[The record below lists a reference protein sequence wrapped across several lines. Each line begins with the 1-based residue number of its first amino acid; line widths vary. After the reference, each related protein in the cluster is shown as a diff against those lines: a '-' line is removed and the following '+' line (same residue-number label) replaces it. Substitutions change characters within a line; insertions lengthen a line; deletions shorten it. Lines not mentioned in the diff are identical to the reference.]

1 MAETM
6 SNVERVLWRIAEL
19 GARCSQHTAAGTRG
33 PLWAEL
39 EQTIAGLQSEFEAA
53 RQAEDTAPGQVR
65 SLEGRLKVARQER
78 DRERAR
84 AQEFVGDAEAARRER
99 DRERHNA
106 RKAMAAA
113 AAAKTAA
120 TAAKTAAAES
130 AARVAAAEAATDQAM
145 AARDQALAALDE
157 ALSTGER
164 TAAARDQALAARDQ
178 AVAAL
183 DEARARIAELESA
196 LSAASAERDIA
207 VAARVVADAERDE
220 ALETLTA
227 RADGAVVV
235 LPGMALPD
243 GPPPG
248 PIAADPMPSAGRVA
262 WEPTWSEWARDAAE
276 EPAVMADAEVDVA
289 DAADEVALGPEDE
302 ESGVRR
308 YLNVAATIGQLLP
321 DDLGPYL
328 LAGATVIRRE
338 GRLCATVAVTTNPWK
353 TAGSD
358 GTQQAQ
364 VFADA
369 GFRAEWTSTA
379 PLAC

>member
-39 EQTIAGLQSEFEAA
+39 EQTIAGLESEFEVA
-53 RQAEDTAPGQVR
+53 RQAVDTAPAQVR

-84 AQEFVGDAEAARRER
+84 AQEFLGDAEAARRER

-106 RKAMAAA
+106 SKAMA
-113 AAAKTAA
+113 TAA
-120 TAAKTAAAES
+120 AAKTAAAES
-130 AARVAAAEAATDQAM
+130 AARVAAAQAATDQAM
-145 AARDQALAALDE
+145 AARDQAVAALDD
-157 ALSTGER
+157 AVSTGER
-164 TAAARDQALAARDQ
+164 AADARDQ

-196 LSAASAERDIA
+196 LEAACSERDVA
-207 VAARVVADAERDE
+207 VAARAVADAERDE
-220 ALETLTA
+220 AVDTLTC
-227 RADGAVVV
+227 RAEGAVVV

-243 GPPPG
+243 APPEG
-248 PIAADPMPSAGRVA
+248 PIAPTNPMPSADRVA
-262 WEPTWSEWARDAAE
+262 WEPTWSEWARDTAA
-276 EPAVMADAEVDVA
+276 EPAVMIEAEVDVA
-289 DAADEVALGPEDE
+289 DEVVLASEDGDEP
-302 ESGVRR
+302 GVRR

-328 LAGATVIRRE
+328 LAGATVMRRE
-338 GRLCATVAVTTNPWK
+338 GRLFATVAVTTNPWK
-353 TAGSD
+353 TAGAD
-358 GTQQAQ
+358 GSQQAQ

-369 GFRAEWTSTA
+369 GFRAEWTSAA

>member
-19 GARCSQHTAAGTRG
+19 GARCSQHTAAGSRG

-39 EQTIAGLQSEFEAA
+39 EHTIAGLESEFEAA
-53 RQAEDTAPGQVR
+53 RQAVDTAPSQVR

-78 DRERAR
+78 DRERVR
-84 AQEFVGDAEAARRER
+84 AQEFLSDAEAARRER

-120 TAAKTAAAES
+120 AES

-145 AARDQALAALDE
+145 AAHDQAAAALDE

-164 TAAARDQALAARDQ
+164 AAAARDQALAARDQ
-178 AVAAL
+178 ALAAL
-183 DEARARIAELESA
+183 DGARARIAELESA
-196 LSAASAERDIA
+196 LEAASAERDIA

-220 ALETLTA
+220 AVDTLTA

-235 LPGMALPD
+235 LPGMAMPD
-243 GPPPG
+243 APPPG
-248 PIAADPMPSAGRVA
+248 PIPPANPMPSTGRVA
-262 WEPTWSEWARDAAE
+262 WEPTWSEWGRDAE
-276 EPAVMADAEVDVA
+276 EPAVMTDAEVDVA
-289 DAADEVALGPEDE
+289 DEVVLGAE
-302 ESGVRR
+302 EEEGGVRR

-321 DDLGPYL
+321 DDLSPYL

-369 GFRAEWTSTA
+369 GFRAEWTSAA
-379 PLAC
+379 PMAC